1 MKNKTEKIPNHIAII
16 MDGNGRW
23 AKKRGKERF
32 LGHQA
37 GAEAAKDVS
46 IAASDFGVKYLTLYA
61 FSKENWNRPKEEV
74 EKLMNLLI
82 RGVEENLDELIS
94 LNIRIRIIGDVKNLP
109 ADVQRAVLKVTES
122 SAKCSGLNL
131 NLALNYSSRWE
142 ITNAI
147 KKIAEKIKNGQLDVE
162 NIDENYISSQL
173 ETSEIPDPDFLIRT
187 SGEYRISN
195 FLLWQMSYTEMYFTE
210 TLWPDF
216 KKEDLKKAIEEYQ
229 KRERRFGKI
238 SEQL

>member
-1 MKNKTEKIPNHIAII
+1 MKNKTGKIPNHIAII

-74 EKLMNLLI
+74 DKLMNLLI
-82 RGVEENLDELIS
+82 KGVEENLDELIS

-122 SAKCSGLNL
+122 SAKCTGLNL

-216 KKEDLKKAIEEYQ
+216 KKEELKKAIEEYQ

>member
-1 MKNKTEKIPNHIAII
+1 MKEKKEKIPNHIAII

-23 AKKRGKERF
+23 AKKQGKERF
-32 LGHQA
+32 WGHQA

-46 IAASDFGVKYLTLYA
+46 IAASDFGVNYLTLYA
-61 FSKENWNRPKEEV
+61 FSKENWKRPKDEV
-74 EKLMNLLI
+74 DKLMNLLI
-82 RGVEENLDELIS
+82 KGVEDNLDELIS
-94 LNIRIRIIGDVKNLP
+94 LNIRIRIIGDIENLP
-109 ADVQRAVLKVTES
+109 EDVRIAIKKVVES
-122 SAKCSGLNL
+122 SAKCTGLNL

-142 ITNAI
+142 ITNAM
-147 KKIAEKIKNGQLDVE
+147 KKIAEKVKKGEIDTN
-162 NIDENYISSQL
+162 NIDENLISEHLQ
-173 ETSEIPDPDFLIRT
+173 TAGIPDPDYLIRT

-195 FLLWQMSYTEMYFTE
+195 FLLWQMTYTEMYFTK

-216 KKEDLKKAIEEYQ
+216 KREELKKAIEEYQ

>member
-32 LGHQA
+32 WGHQA
-37 GAEAAKDVS
+37 GAQAAKDVS